1 MDSMKMPIMEHL
13 TELRRRFIYAVIAL
27 ISLFFVCFYFS
38 QTFFDFLAQ
47 PLFEAMGGKGKI
59 IYTHMAEQF
68 FTQVKVAFFFAA
80 FFCFPIFATQF
91 WMFVAPGLY
100 KKEKKAFLPFLV
112 ASPILFLIGAS
123 FVFYFVFPAAWE
135 FFIGWQTTGSENSL
149 PIEMLPKVSEY
160 LSFSMT
166 LIFAFGICFQLPVL
180 LTLLSMVGIVDAQM
194 LREKRKIAILAVF
207 VVAAIFTPPD
217 PMSQIGL
224 AVPIIILYEISIIL
238 SRMVE
243 RRREKE
249 LAEDLGLDDVEDE
262 DHA

>member
-1 MDSMKMPIMEHL
+1 MDSFKMPIMEHL
-13 TELRRRFIYAVIAL
+13 MELRRRFIYSAIAL
-27 ISLFFVCFYFS
+27 VGMFIICFYFS
-38 QTFFDFLAQ
+38 QSFFDFLAQ

-100 KKEKKAFLPFLV
+100 KNEKKAFLPFLV
-112 ASPILFLIGAS
+112 ASPVLFLIGAS

-135 FFIGWQTTGSENSL
+135 FFIGWQTTGDENSL

-166 LIFAFGICFQLPVL
+166 LIFAFGLCFQLPVL
-180 LTLLSMVGIVDAQM
+180 LTLLAMAGIVDAET
-194 LREKRKIAILAVF
+194 LRDKRKIAILAVF

-217 PMSQIGL
+217 PLSQVGL
-224 AVPIIILYEISIIL
+224 AVPIIVLYEISIL
-238 SRMVE
+238 LAQFVE
-243 RRREKE
+243 KRREKE
-249 LAEDLGLDDVEDE
+249 LADELGLDDVEE
-262 DHA
+262 QDHA